1 MLGKYNQNVVLPKTK
16 NELVKQLNSLGQVD
30 IKVLE
35 PVERKDLGQ
44 VRSEI
49 DRFIGTGKKG
59 VSVIIL
65 RRIL

>member
-1 MLGKYNQNVVLPKTK
+1 VLGKYNQNVVLPKTK

-49 DRFIGTGKKG
+49 DRFIGTGQNGTSIVMIKKK
-59 VSVIIL
+59 
-65 RRIL
+65 

>member
-49 DRFIGTGKKG
+49 DRFIGTGKRG
-59 VSVIIL
+59 LSVVLIKH
-65 RRIL
+65 

>member
-44 VRSEI
+44 VRTEI

-59 VSVIIL
+59 LSVVLIKE
-65 RRIL
+65 R

>member
-1 MLGKYNQNVVLPKTK
+1 VLGKYNQNVVLPKTK

-59 VSVIIL
+59 LSIIL
-65 RRIL
+65 IKH

>member
-1 MLGKYNQNVVLPKTK
+1 VLGKYNQNVVLPKTK

-59 VSVIIL
+59 LSVVLIKH
-65 RRIL
+65 

>member
-16 NELVKQLNSLGQVD
+16 NELVKQLNTLGQVD

-49 DRFIGTGKKG
+49 DRFIGTGRKEI
-59 VSVIIL
+59 SVVLIKEK
-65 RRIL
+65 

>member
-49 DRFIGTGKKG
+49 DRFIGTGRKEI
-59 VSVIIL
+59 SVVLIKEK
-65 RRIL
+65 

>member
-1 MLGKYNQNVVLPKTK
+1 MVLPRTK

-49 DRFIGTGKKG
+49 DRFIGTGRKEI
-59 VSVIIL
+59 SVVLIKEK
-65 RRIL
+65 

>member
-1 MLGKYNQNVVLPKTK
+1 MLGKYNQNVVLPRTK
-16 NELVKQLNSLGQVD
+16 NELVKQLNTLGQVD

-49 DRFIGTGKKG
+49 DRFIGTGRKEI
-59 VSVIIL
+59 SVVLIKEK
-65 RRIL
+65 

>member
-49 DRFIGTGKKG
+49 DRFIGTGKMG
-59 VSVIIL
+59 LSVVLIKE
-65 RRIL
+65 R

>member
-1 MLGKYNQNVVLPKTK
+1 VLGKYNQNVVLPRTK
-16 NELVKQLNSLGQVD
+16 NELVKQLNTLGQVD

-49 DRFIGTGKKG
+49 DRFIGTGRKEI
-59 VSVIIL
+59 SVVLIKEK
-65 RRIL
+65 

>member
-1 MLGKYNQNVVLPKTK
+1 MLGKYNQNVVLPRTK

-49 DRFIGTGKKG
+49 DRFIGTGNKEI
-59 VSVIIL
+59 SVVLIKEK
-65 RRIL
+65 

>member
-1 MLGKYNQNVVLPKTK
+1 MLGKYNQNVVLPRTK

-49 DRFIGTGKKG
+49 DRFIGTGRKEI
-59 VSVIIL
+59 SVVLIKEK
-65 RRIL
+65 

>member
-16 NELVKQLNSLGQVD
+16 NELVKQLNSLGQVEF
-30 IKVLE
+30 KVLE

-59 VSVIIL
+59 LSIIL
-65 RRIL
+65 IKH

>member
-16 NELVKQLNSLGQVD
+16 NELVKQLNSLGQVE

-49 DRFIGTGKKG
+49 DRFIGTGRKEI
-59 VSVIIL
+59 SVVLIKEK
-65 RRIL
+65 

>member
-1 MLGKYNQNVVLPKTK
+1 
-16 NELVKQLNSLGQVD
+16 VD

-59 VSVIIL
+59 LSIIL
-65 RRIL
+65 IKH

>member
-1 MLGKYNQNVVLPKTK
+1 VLGKYNQNVVLPKTK

-59 VSVIIL
+59 LSVVLIKE
-65 RRIL
+65 R

>member
-1 MLGKYNQNVVLPKTK
+1 MLGKYNQNVVLPRTK
-16 NELVKQLNSLGQVD
+16 NELVKQLNSLGQLD

-49 DRFIGTGKKG
+49 DRFIGTGRKEI
-59 VSVIIL
+59 SVVLIKEK
-65 RRIL
+65 

>member
-1 MLGKYNQNVVLPKTK
+1 MLGKYNQNMVLPKTK

-59 VSVIIL
+59 LSVVLIKK
-65 RRIL
+65 R